1 MTSLQLGPAPSPW
14 DCEETLPTSTLERYY
29 LEDDDVTQQYSIRDL
44 DLLTSRKHTTVYR
57 GLLTLPDNSDGVNVV
72 VKTDFFAESLRPSV
86 FEHEADMYELHLWDL
101 QDKAIPRCYGLFRY
115 NGEDGKVSSFLV
127 LGDCGDPIPE
137 ARHHT
142 DSFKS
147 KIIDAVYC
155 IHFAG
160 FTHGDLSLGNILS
173 KDGTPFI
180 IDLETAKPH
189 VCGMKEKIFIG
200 EDRRNVGCPEMMRC
214 AALVQAWAKLNV
226 KLNGLYTFLR
236 MDLRPGNIN
245 YLLSLLIH
253 RSHDTSKYRPQVEKL
268 VEEIEAERDV
278 FRRIP
283 REERLIVPE

>member
-1 MTSLQLGPAPSPW
+1 M
-14 DCEETLPTSTLERYY
+14 
-29 LEDDDVTQQYSIRDL
+29 
-44 DLLTSRKHTTVYR
+44 
-57 GLLTLPDNSDGVNVV
+57 
-72 VKTDFFAESLRPSV
+72 
-86 FEHEADMYELHLWDL
+86 LH
-101 QDKAIPRCYGLFRY
+101 R
-115 NGEDGKVSSFLV
+115 
-127 LGDCGDPIPE
+127 
-137 ARHHT
+137 
-142 DSFKS
+142 S